1 MAEAP
6 RRRKFEK
13 DTPVQPSTQKFYC
26 CRCGMSYSRQK
37 GYFPVSHSP
46 MYRGSGY
53 LPFCNECIEAMYDQ
67 YRSKLGDDRAAM
79 KRLCMKM
86 DLYWSDAIFDM
97 VERTAGV
104 QSRVRNYIGKT
115 NLQRFIDKT
124 FDDTLDEA
132 PESAVDQPAGLAYEY
147 QEDVAQEDIPQ
158 ELIEFWGAGYTL
170 DFYKELDERYQEWT
184 GGKDVVNPSE
194 RSLYRT
200 ICLLETIIRRDA
212 ALGKPIEKNVAALNN
227 LLGSMNLKP
236 AQQKTE
242 ADAELENMP
251 LGVGIQKWEFSRPLP
266 ETAKESQDQTG
277 IIKNITTWF
286 LGHAC
291 KMVGLKNSYCRQ
303 YEEAMD
309 EFRVKRPEYAEEDD
323 DAVLNDI
330 FSGVHTGGDD
340 A

>member
-1 MAEAP
+1 
-6 RRRKFEK
+6 
-13 DTPVQPSTQKFYC
+13 
-26 CRCGMSYSRQK
+26 
-37 GYFPVSHSP
+37 
-46 MYRGSGY
+46 
-53 LPFCNECIEAMYDQ
+53 MYDQ

-147 QEDVAQEDIPQ
+147 QGDAAPEDIPQ
-158 ELIEFWGAGYTL
+158 ELVEFWGAGYTL

-184 GGKDVVNPSE
+184 GGKDVANPSE

-242 ADAELENMP
+242 ADAELDNMP

-266 ETAKESQDQTG
+266 ETAKENQDQTG

-303 YEEAMD
+303 YEEAME

-323 DAVLNDI
+323 DAILNDI
-330 FSGVHTGGDD
+330 FSGVHTGGEDT
-340 A
+340 